1 MNPASTP
8 LLGPDVFGHVSIGP
22 CMEAITGDYNVP
34 CKELHR
40 LLKLTQT
47 VSNREWAAAMQC
59 SKFGFSA
66 EVANTMSRAMFADM
80 YGPIFGPLAAST
92 GVKVIVVSDA
102 AGL

>member
-1 MNPASTP
+1 
-8 LLGPDVFGHVSIGP
+8 
-22 CMEAITGDYNVP
+22 MEAITGDYNVP

-40 LLKLTQT
+40 LLKASLKT

-102 AGL
+102 TGLLAQY